1 MNEHT
6 GAWEAGAPPY
16 ENYELH
22 KVAAHSVW
30 GNIKERD
37 WRQYVTLI
45 SIAIE
50 DTIPD
55 PSNIET
61 LDAVRLLVREVNAL
75 RKAVGLQSYSEL
87 TRQKESEEQQWE
99 DQ

>member
-6 GAWEAGAPPY
+6 GAWGAVDRIY
-16 ENYELH
+16 EENDGAMRRL
-22 KVAAHSVW
+22 AAIESE
-30 GNIKERD
+30 ERD